1 MAMSHLSAEA
11 QAPKVYVG
19 VLTYNAISSLRW
31 SLLEQTMA
39 SIDEAF
45 PTATLLVMDN
55 GSQDGSEEAVKA
67 GPLGRWIASWC
78 AGTIRTSPGAG
89 RNTLIAKLS
98 HKFSG
103 ALVASDNDIIVLS
116 DDDMLW
122 RPGAEAQIRRFW
134 AQSWAS
140 NRFGRHKVALLSALL
155 EPEYPWSPVL
165 GTSSTLIDPLPPLH
179 VFWRKSLPAAAWT
192 FRLRNWDQIGPLKET
207 IDDEGE
213 DIEACKRL
221 RAAGYSLAA
230 MDLAEHIGAG
240 YSQLGNDEAR
250 ALVGRPVRET

>member
-31 SLLEQTMA
+31 SLLEQTML
-39 SIDEAF
+39 SIEEAF

-67 GPLGRWIASWC
+67 GPLGRWIASWRS
-78 AGTIRTSPGAG
+78 GTIRTSPGAG
-89 RNTLIAKLS
+89 RNTLVA
-98 HKFSG
+98 KFSSG
-103 ALVASDNDIIVLS
+103 LRVVADSDIIVLS

-134 AQSWAS
+134 SQSWVS
-140 NRFGRHKVALLSALL
+140 NRFGRHKVALLSAFL

-165 GTSSTLIDPLPPLH
+165 GTSAKHIDPLPPLK

-192 FRLRNWDQIGPLKET
+192 FRLRDWNKVGPLKET

-221 RAAGYSLAA
+221 RAEGYSLAA

-250 ALVGRPVRET
+250 ALVGRPVKEGT